1 MTLDLEQILSQVV
14 EVAREVGEIH
24 MRYFEQAF
32 QVEYKSGAF
41 DVVTEADK
49 ASEAYILAQLLP
61 LFPTHH
67 FVGEESGG
75 QGCPIEEARY
85 RWYIDPLDGT
95 TNFATGI
102 PHFCVSIALTDDQP
116 RPLVGV
122 VYSAVLNEMYTAI
135 RGGGAFRNGQPIR
148 AKHNDDLAQA
158 VILTSIRSGRIAP
171 TFDDLQHIQTMR
183 QKVRTVRAYGAGA
196 LDLSWVAAGRVDAF
210 FEQDQGMWDFMAG
223 VLIAREAGAIASD
236 YSGNDT
242 KLFTGQE
249 VLAASAPLHARV
261 LAMLSK

>member
-1 MTLDLEQILSQVV
+1 MTLDLEQVLQTIVT
-14 EVAREVGEIH
+14 VARGVGDIH
-24 MRYFEQAF
+24 MRYYEQAF
-32 QVEYKSGAF
+32 RIEYKSGAF

-49 ASEAYILAQLLP
+49 ASEAYILAELLP
-61 LFPTHH
+61 RFPNHH
-67 FVGEESGG
+67 FVGEESGR
-75 QGCPIEEARY
+75 QGCAIEEAPY

-102 PHFCVSIALTDDQP
+102 PHFCVSIALTDAQP

-135 RGGGAFRNGQPIR
+135 RGRGAFRNGQPIR

-158 VILTSIRSGRIAP
+158 VMLTSIRSGRVADG
-171 TFDDLQHIQTMR
+171 FDDLQHIQTVR
-183 QKVRTVRAYGAGA
+183 QKIRSLRAYGAGA
-196 LDLSWVAAGRVDAF
+196 LDLSWVGAGRIDAF
-210 FEQDQGMWDFMAG
+210 FEQDQGMWDLMAG

-236 YSGNDT
+236 YSGNET

-249 VLAASAPLHARV
+249 VLAVSAPLHAPL
-261 LAMLSK
+261 LAMLSE